1 MRLVRLAALF
11 GSVVLLVTV
20 SVSMFDLRSERRSEI
35 DAAIEVAAA
44 ATSQEVDATMRQ
56 ATALIEA
63 ANSDTDPAAIAA
75 AFVEPV
81 SVCVV
86 SADGRR
92 CTGRDLAAGSAF
104 GQAAEQAGATGGAV
118 PIAQPENRTVLVV
131 GDTAD
136 GATTVIEL
144 GAAALTPSG
153 LSSDARIEVR
163 VLTEPGAA
171 SDEPQSV
178 DGQRVM
184 TLTTLL
190 AAGGAIEVAAS
201 ADGDVGLVGDGLMLY
216 GLLFVLGT
224 ILVALAGWTFLV
236 DRRSLEHR
244 ASTDELTGLVNRRE
258 FERRSEEELDTAVR
272 IGTGVCL
279 MLIDLNGFKQIND
292 TLGHQFGDLVL
303 TACAE
308 RLTAAVR
315 DTDLVGR
322 WGGDEFVILLP
333 GLQDASAVRASAER
347 IAGRLSASPVV
358 GDVTVTA
365 SIGAALYPRHGA
377 TLDDLIRGADVA
389 MYGAKSTGV
398 VHRMADPI
406 NLDTMSPLDVVSRDY
421 AGPDRRRPAHPVADD
436 DLIAGRDL
444 SRG

>member
-20 SVSMFDLRSERRSEI
+20 SVSMFDVRSERRSEI
-35 DAAIEVAAA
+35 DAAVVVAASATSEEVA
-44 ATSQEVDATMRQ
+44 ATMRQ
-56 ATALIEA
+56 AAALIEA
-63 ANSDTDPAAIAA
+63 GNSGTDPAAIAA
-75 AFVEPV
+75 SFVEPV
-81 SVCVV
+81 SACVV
-86 SADGRR
+86 SDSGRS

-104 GQAAEQAGATGGAV
+104 GQAAEQAGANGGAV
-118 PIAQPENRTVLVV
+118 GIAQPENQAVLFV

-136 GATTVIEL
+136 SATVVIEL
-144 GAAALTPSG
+144 GAAALAPSSTPS
-153 LSSDARIEVR
+153 DASVEVR
-163 VLTEPGAA
+163 VLTEPTA
-171 SDEPQSV
+171 SVEGPQSV

-184 TLTTLL
+184 TLTTPL

-224 ILVALAGWTFLV
+224 VLVALAGWTFLV

-258 FERRSEEELDTAVR
+258 FERRSEEELDTAGRV
-272 IGTGVCL
+272 GAGVCL

-308 RLTAAVR
+308 RLTSAVR

-389 MYGAKSTGV
+389 MYGAKTTGV

-421 AGPDRRRPAHPVADD
+421 AGPDRRRPAVANDEIVAD
-436 DLIAGRDL
+436 RDL